1 LPTVLKCDDSFETF
15 MFWQMADDESSGG
28 SISLA
33 DAILMLDGSTN
44 DIDRIADYEQMFSQ
58 RFTEAD
64 FDFMTVLNS
73 ANPPPPCI
81 ENWYSRPKRTFDWT
95 RSVTRF

>member
-1 LPTVLKCDDSFETF
+1 
-15 MFWQMADDESSGG
+15 MADVESPEE

-33 DAILMLDGSTN
+33 DAILLLDGSESVNNADT
-44 DIDRIADYEQMFSQ
+44 DRLTDYEQMFSQ

-64 FDFMTVLNS
+64 VEYIAVLNS

-95 RSVTRF
+95 RLVGELFIDGHSIEPSW